1 MMLKIKHIALSA
13 ALLAAS
19 AALPQIASAQQTS
32 PHTVYR
38 TQPVV
43 IQTYGQV
50 QQPMPRRAQPR
61 RFAQAKISYAQA
73 KAIALRRHPGASYV
87 NMQLRGNTYHVRL
100 RGRGG
105 QIIDVSVDAVT
116 GRAR

>member
-13 ALLAAS
+13 ALLSAS
-19 AALPQIASAQQTS
+19 AMLPQFASAQQIN
-32 PHTVYR
+32 PHTAYR
-38 TQPVV
+38 TQPAVT
-43 IQTYGQV
+43 QTHVRV

-73 KAIALRRHPGASYV
+73 KSIALRRHPGATYV